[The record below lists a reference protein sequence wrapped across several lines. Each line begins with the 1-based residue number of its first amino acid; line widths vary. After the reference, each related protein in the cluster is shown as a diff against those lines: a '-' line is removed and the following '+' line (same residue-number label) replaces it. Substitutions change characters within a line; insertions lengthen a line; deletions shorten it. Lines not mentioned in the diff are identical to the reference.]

1 MAMQFLAGA
10 RVHLTEVDP
19 STSALAGNV
28 GLHVGDDPVLVRAR
42 REAMAR
48 RLGRDIVWMNQ
59 THSTRVETIV
69 HADRVPMLASART
82 ALARPAPGE
91 WGPVEADGVVID
103 ARGWRRAPAL
113 AVQTADCL
121 PVVLSAARGEVVAA
135 VHAGRRG
142 LLGGILTAAV
152 EQIRSLTDE
161 PILALIGPA
170 ICGRCYE
177 VPEHMVSESEAAM
190 PGIRARTS
198 WGTPS
203 LDLPAAASIQLRE
216 QGVRVLT
223 DSRCTLEDSDL
234 FSYRADSGCGRQALI
249 IIPV

>member
-1 MAMQFLAGA
+1 MAMQFLSGA
-10 RVHLTEVDP
+10 RVHLGEVDP
-19 STSALAGNV
+19 STGALAGNV
-28 GLHVGDDPVLVRAR
+28 GLHVGDDPALVRAR

-69 HADRVPMLASART
+69 HTDRVPMLAGAGT
-82 ALARPAPGE
+82 ALARPALGE

-103 ARGWRRAPAL
+103 ARGWRSAPAL

-142 LLGGILTAAV
+142 LLGGILTTAV

-161 PILALIGPA
+161 AILAL

-177 VPEHMVSESEAAM
+177 VPEHMASESEAAM

-203 LDLPAAASIQLRE
+203 LDLSAAASTQLRE
-216 QGVRVLT
+216 LGVRVLT
-223 DSRCTLEDSDL
+223 DPRCTLEDSDL

>member
-19 STSALAGNV
+19 STGALAGNV
-28 GLHVGDDPVLVRAR
+28 GLHVGDDPALVRAR

-69 HADRVPMLASART
+69 HTDRVPMLAGAGT

-103 ARGWRRAPAL
+103 ARGWRSAPAL

-142 LLGGILTAAV
+142 LLGGILTGYLWTLLRGAGTHG
-152 EQIRSLTDE
+152 ERE
-161 PILALIGPA
+161 R
-170 ICGRCYE
+170 GRHAGDQGAHLVGNS
-177 VPEHMVSESEAAM
+177 VP
-190 PGIRARTS
+190 
-198 WGTPS
+198 
-203 LDLPAAASIQLRE
+203 
-216 QGVRVLT
+216 
-223 DSRCTLEDSDL
+223 
-234 FSYRADSGCGRQALI
+234 
-249 IIPV
+249 